1 LFRIASRLDIRYIIY
16 KYWLGG
22 FSMKVLVSIPD
33 SLYSRMIATIPP
45 RQRSKLI
52 AKLLED
58 EVKKREQE
66 LYQAALAVEL
76 DEELSAEMKDWD
88 VTLGDGIE

>member
-1 LFRIASRLDIRYIIY
+1 
-16 KYWLGG
+16 
-22 FSMKVLVSIPD
+22 MT
-33 SLYSRMIATIPP
+33 ATIPP
-45 RQRSKLI
+45 RQRSKVI

-66 LYQAALAVEL
+66 LYQAALAVEQ
-76 DEELSAEMKDWD
+76 DEELNAEMREWD

>member
-1 LFRIASRLDIRYIIY
+1 
-16 KYWLGG
+16 
-22 FSMKVLVSIPD
+22 MKVLVSIPD
-33 SLYSRMIATIPP
+33 SLYSRMVATIPP

-58 EVKKREQE
+58 EVVKREEE
-66 LYQAALAVEL
+66 LYQAALAVEQ
-76 DEELSAEMKDWD
+76 DEGLGAEMKDWD

>member
-1 LFRIASRLDIRYIIY
+1 
-16 KYWLGG
+16 
-22 FSMKVLVSIPD
+22 MKVLVSIPN
-33 SLYSRMIATIPP
+33 SLYSRMMATVPP

-52 AKLLED
+52 ARLLED

-66 LYQAALAVEL
+66 LYRAALAVEQ

>member
-1 LFRIASRLDIRYIIY
+1 
-16 KYWLGG
+16 
-22 FSMKVLVSIPD
+22 MKVLVSIPD
-33 SLYSRMIATIPP
+33 SLYSRMTATIPP

-52 AKLLED
+52 ARLLEN
-58 EVKKREQE
+58 EVMKREQE
-66 LYQAALAVEL
+66 LYRAALAVEL